1 MSHHLPVLPVPT
13 DQDDAPM
20 GLLESF
26 GLALAFVA
34 PAAVF
39 VNLLLL
45 PVVTV

>member
-1 MSHHLPVLPVPT
+1 
-13 DQDDAPM
+13 M

-34 PAAVF
+34 LAAVF